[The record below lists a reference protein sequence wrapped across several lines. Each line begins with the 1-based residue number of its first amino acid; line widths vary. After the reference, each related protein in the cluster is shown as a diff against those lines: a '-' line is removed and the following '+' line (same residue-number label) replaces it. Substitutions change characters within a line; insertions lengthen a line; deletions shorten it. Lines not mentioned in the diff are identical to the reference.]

1 MSANV
6 YVEGG
11 GNSKSLKS
19 DCRRGFRKFVE
30 NAGLAGKMPRIVACG
45 SRNDAFDDFKT
56 AVATGQSALLL
67 VDAEGPVTASG
78 PWQHLKDRDNWAR
91 PEAATE
97 DHCHLMVQVMESWF
111 LADMDALEKFYGDNF
126 RKVALPQNPKIED
139 VPKLDIE
146 RGLTQA
152 TRNSSKGEYSKGKH
166 SFEILVELDP
176 AKVRHKSA
184 YAERFLS
191 TLEQLCQ
198 Q

>member
-126 RKVALPQNPKIED
+126 RKVALPQKSQD
-139 VPKLDIE
+139 
-146 RGLTQA
+146 RRCSQA
-152 TRNSSKGEYSKGKH
+152 GYRKRANAGYTKFKQRRVLQGE
-166 SFEILVELDP
+166 
-176 AKVRHKSA
+176 A
-184 YAERFLS
+184 
-191 TLEQLCQ
+191 
-198 Q
+198 